1 MYTYKAKVLKI
12 VDGDTIDVDVELGF
26 DVVLANQRV
35 RLFGIDTP
43 ESRTRNLEE
52 KFRGLLSKSH
62 LQEQCPKGSKIL
74 LESRDRGKFGRIL
87 GILYHIDNTEISI
100 NDKMIEEGFAVP
112 YSGGNKEEL
121 EALHLANKQ
130 LLISRGLIEA

>member
-26 DVVLANQRV
+26 DVILSNQRV
-35 RLFGIDTP
+35 RLYGIDTP

-62 LQEQCPKGSKIL
+62 LQEKCPKGSKIL

-87 GILYHIDNTEISI
+87 GILYHLDNKEISI
-100 NDKMIEEGFAVP
+100 NDEMIEEGFAVP
-112 YSGGNKEEL
+112 YSGGNKEEI

-130 LLISRGLIEA
+130 ILISRGLIEA

>member
-1 MYTYKAKVLKI
+1 MYTYKAQVLKI

-26 DVVLANQRV
+26 DVVLSNQRV
-35 RLFGIDTP
+35 RLYGIDTP

-62 LQEQCPKGSKIL
+62 LQEKCPKGSKIL

-87 GILYHIDNTEISI
+87 GILYHLDNKEIRK
-100 NDKMIEEGFAVP
+100 NDRMIEEGFAVP